1 MTQPLRWGFLGASR
15 IGRKALAP
23 AMLAA
28 GQTLVA
34 VGARDLSRA
43 RDFADAFAAPRAYGS
58 YAEVIADPEV
68 QAVYIA
74 LTNEQHLPWTL
85 AALRAGKHVLC
96 EKPLA
101 LNAAEVSA
109 MQQAEAETGSRV
121 MEAYCHIF
129 HPQFARLRSL
139 IAEGAIGRLL
149 ALQASFVGLMPED
162 DFRWQP
168 ALGGGAL
175 YDLGVYCI
183 SLMRGLA
190 GEASEVSAVQ
200 TKRHGVDATLA
211 GQMSFPAGVAG
222 QFLCSFEGDL
232 SQQLLVQGTAGRIV
246 LDWPFSTRG
255 RTTSLTL
262 NGTTERFD
270 LFDPYLAMVTHFA
283 AALDA
288 GEAFRFPLAASLA
301 QARTLDALFDAAA
314 SGRTVRL

>member
-168 ALGGGAL
+168 ALGLVDGIAVLPHYNAFPEALSACIALQAPRGGSVFGI
-175 YDLGVYCI
+175 D
-183 SLMRGLA
+183 
-190 GEASEVSAVQ
+190 EDTAVVGRNGAWQ
-200 TKRHGVDATLA
+200 VHG
-211 GQMSFPAGVAG
+211 
-222 QFLCSFEGDL
+222 
-232 SQQLLVQGTAGRIV
+232 AGRV
-246 LDWPFSTRG
+246 TVWRG
-255 RTTSLTL
+255 RRR
-262 NGTTERFD
+262 ERFRR
-270 LFDPYLAMVTHFA
+270 
-283 AALDA
+283 
-288 GEAFRFPLAASLA
+288 GEAFRA
-301 QARTLDALFDAAA
+301 
-314 SGRTVRL
+314 